1 MLRKNIKRKDLI
13 DNVYFNIGFS
23 KTISENIVYDIFN
36 LFINNIISNNVVKI
50 SNFGNFIKKNKKQ
63 RIGRNPKTKESKV
76 ISSRNIITFKP
87 SNALKKKINLYKQ

>member
-13 DNVYFNIGFS
+13 AKVYFNIGFS

-36 LFINNIISNNVVKI
+36 LFIDNIISNNVLKI

-63 RIGRNPKTKESKV
+63 RIGRNPKTKEVKV
-76 ISSRNIITFKP
+76 ISSRNIIIFKA
-87 SNALKKKINLYKQ
+87 SNLLKKRINQY

>member
-13 DNVYFNIGFS
+13 ANVYFNIGFS

-36 LFINNIISNNVVKI
+36 LFINNIISNNVLKI

-63 RIGRNPKTKESKV
+63 RIGRNPKTKEVKV
-76 ISSRNIITFKP
+76 ISSRNIIIFKA
-87 SNALKKKINLYKQ
+87 SNLLKKRINQY

>member
-36 LFINNIISNNVVKI
+36 LFINNIISNNVLKI

-63 RIGRNPKTKESKV
+63 RIGRNPKTKEVKV
-76 ISSRNIITFKP
+76 ISSRNIIIFKS
-87 SNALKKKINLYKQ
+87 SNLLKKRINQY

>member
-13 DNVYFNIGFS
+13 ANVYFNIGFS

-36 LFINNIISNNVVKI
+36 LFINNIISNNVLKI

-63 RIGRNPKTKESKV
+63 RIGRNPKTKEAKV
-76 ISSRNIITFKP
+76 ISSRNIIIFKA
-87 SNALKKKINLYKQ
+87 SNLLKKRINQY

>member
-13 DNVYFNIGFS
+13 ANVYLNIGFS

-36 LFINNIISNNVVKI
+36 LFINNIISNNVLKI

-63 RIGRNPKTKESKV
+63 RIGRNPKTKEVK
-76 ISSRNIITFKP
+76 IICSRNIIIFKP
-87 SNALKKKINLYKQ
+87 SNLLKKRINQYY

>member
-23 KTISENIVYDIFN
+23 KTISENLVYDIFN
-36 LFINNIISNNVVKI
+36 LFINNIISNNVLKI

-63 RIGRNPKTKESKV
+63 RIGRNPKTKEVKV
-76 ISSRNIITFKP
+76 ISSRNIIIFKA
-87 SNALKKKINLYKQ
+87 SNLLKKRINQY

>member
-13 DNVYFNIGFS
+13 VNVYFNIGFS

-36 LFINNIISNNVVKI
+36 LFIDNIISNNVLKI

-63 RIGRNPKTKESKV
+63 RIGRNPKTKEVKV
-76 ISSRNIITFKP
+76 ISSRNIINFKP
-87 SNALKKKINLYKQ
+87 SNLLKKRINQY

>member
-36 LFINNIISNNVVKI
+36 LFINNIISNLSLI
-50 SNFGNFIKKNKKQ
+50 HI
-63 RIGRNPKTKESKV
+63 
-76 ISSRNIITFKP
+76 
-87 SNALKKKINLYKQ
+87 

>member
-13 DNVYFNIGFS
+13 ANVYFNIGFS

-36 LFINNIISNNVVKI
+36 LFINNIISNNVLKI

-63 RIGRNPKTKESKV
+63 RIGRNPKTKEVKV
-76 ISSRNIITFKP
+76 ISSRNIIIFKA
-87 SNALKKKINLYKQ
+87 SNLLKKKINQY

>member
-13 DNVYFNIGFS
+13 DNVYLNIGFS

-36 LFINNIISNNVVKI
+36 LFINNIISNNVLKI

-63 RIGRNPKTKESKV
+63 RIGRNPKTKEVKV
-76 ISSRNIITFKP
+76 ISSRNIIIFKA
-87 SNALKKKINLYKQ
+87 SNLLKKKINQY

>member
-13 DNVYFNIGFS
+13 ANVYFNIGFS

-36 LFINNIISNNVVKI
+36 LFINNIISNNVLKI

-63 RIGRNPKTKESKV
+63 RIGRNPKTKEAKV
-76 ISSRNIITFKP
+76 ISSRNIIIFKA
-87 SNALKKKINLYKQ
+87 SNLLKKRINKYL

>member
-36 LFINNIISNNVVKI
+36 LFINNIISNNVLKI

-63 RIGRNPKTKESKV
+63 RIGRNPKTKEVKV
-76 ISSRNIITFKP
+76 ISSRNIIIFRP
-87 SNALKKKINLYKQ
+87 ANLLKKRINQY

>member
-36 LFINNIISNNVVKI
+36 LCINNIISNNVLKI

-63 RIGRNPKTKESKV
+63 RIGRNPKTKEVKV
-76 ISSRNIITFKP
+76 ISSRNIIIFRP
-87 SNALKKKINLYKQ
+87 SNLLKKRINQY

>member
-13 DNVYFNIGFS
+13 ANVYFNIGFS

-36 LFINNIISNNVVKI
+36 LFINNIISNNVLKI

-63 RIGRNPKTKESKV
+63 RIGRNPKTKEVKV
-76 ISSRNIITFKP
+76 ISSRNIIIFKA
-87 SNALKKKINLYKQ
+87 SNLLKKRINQN

>member
-13 DNVYFNIGFS
+13 ANVYFNIGFS

-36 LFINNIISNNVVKI
+36 LFIDNIISNNVLKI

-63 RIGRNPKTKESKV
+63 RIGRNPKTKEVKV
-76 ISSRNIITFKP
+76 ISSRNIIIFKA
-87 SNALKKKINLYKQ
+87 SNLLKKRINQN

>member
-13 DNVYFNIGFS
+13 AKVYFNIGFS

-36 LFINNIISNNVVKI
+36 LFIDNIISNNVLKI

-63 RIGRNPKTKESKV
+63 RIGRNPKTKELKV
-76 ISSRNIITFKP
+76 ISSRNIIIFKP
-87 SNALKKKINLYKQ
+87 SNLLKKRINQY

>member
-36 LFINNIISNNVVKI
+36 LFINNIISNNVLKI

-63 RIGRNPKTKESKV
+63 RIGRNPKTKEVKV
-76 ISSRNIITFKP
+76 ISSRNIIIFKA
-87 SNALKKKINLYKQ
+87 SNLLKKKINQY

>member
-13 DNVYFNIGFS
+13 ANVYLNIGFS

-36 LFINNIISNNVVKI
+36 LFINNIISNNVLKI

-63 RIGRNPKTKESKV
+63 RIGRNPKTKELKV
-76 ISSRNIITFKP
+76 ISSRNIIIFKP
-87 SNALKKKINLYKQ
+87 SNLLKRRINQN

>member
-50 SNFGNFIKKNKKQ
+50 SNFGNFI
-63 RIGRNPKTKESKV
+63 V
-76 ISSRNIITFKP
+76 SSFKGI
-87 SNALKKKINLYKQ
+87 LTKINN

>member
-13 DNVYFNIGFS
+13 ANVYFNIGFS

-36 LFINNIISNNVVKI
+36 LFINNIISNNVLKI

-63 RIGRNPKTKESKV
+63 RIGRNPKTKELKV
-76 ISSRNIITFKP
+76 ISSRNIIIFKA
-87 SNALKKKINLYKQ
+87 SNLLKKRINQY

>member
-13 DNVYFNIGFS
+13 ANVYFNIGFS

-36 LFINNIISNNVVKI
+36 LFIKNIISNNVLKI

-63 RIGRNPKTKESKV
+63 RIGRNPKTKEVKV
-76 ISSRNIITFKP
+76 ISSRNIIIFKA
-87 SNALKKKINLYKQ
+87 SNLLKRRINQN

>member
-13 DNVYFNIGFS
+13 ANVYFNIGFS

-36 LFINNIISNNVVKI
+36 LFINNIISNNVLKI

-63 RIGRNPKTKESKV
+63 RIGRNPKTKEVKV
-76 ISSRNIITFKP
+76 ISSRNIIIFKA
-87 SNALKKKINLYKQ
+87 SNLLKKRINKYL

>member
-36 LFINNIISNNVVKI
+36 LFINNIISNNVLKI

-63 RIGRNPKTKESKV
+63 RIGRNPKTKEVKV
-76 ISSRNIITFKP
+76 ISSRNIIIFKA
-87 SNALKKKINLYKQ
+87 SNLLKKRINQY

>member
-13 DNVYFNIGFS
+13 ASVYFNIGFS

-36 LFINNIISNNVVKI
+36 LFINNIISNNVLKI

-63 RIGRNPKTKESKV
+63 RIGRNPKTKEVKV
-76 ISSRNIITFKP
+76 ISSRNVIIFKA
-87 SNALKKKINLYKQ
+87 SNLLKKRINKYL

>member
-1 MLRKNIKRKDLI
+1 MIRKNIKRKDLI

-36 LFINNIISNNVVKI
+36 LFINNIISNKVLKI

-63 RIGRNPKTKESKV
+63 RIGRNPKTKEEVMIASRNV
-76 ISSRNIITFKP
+76 ISFTP
-87 SNALKKKINLYKQ
+87 SKKFLEEINS

>member
-13 DNVYFNIGFS
+13 ANVYFNIGFS

-36 LFINNIISNNVVKI
+36 LFINNIISNNVLKI

-63 RIGRNPKTKESKV
+63 RIGRNPKTKELKV
-76 ISSRNIITFKP
+76 ISSRNIIIFKP
-87 SNALKKKINLYKQ
+87 SNLLKKKINQY